1 MGSSPG
7 FPPQSGAF
15 PVKGVGPDRSPFWPR
30 LPGVLNNV
38 LVGEG
43 LEALTLRRRRLG
55 VFHRLVNATRRPC
68 NSCPHEAPDRCVT
81 RIRAEPHADAD
92 PRSPLRHPSRDSW
105 SGPTGSVS
113 PARPSRS
120 PRPRQDERIGFN
132 SYSDIPVERSMVAI
146 AGLIIVTAVG
156 ILLTV
161 FLWIN
166 PELQRVRSALRA
178 EEPDIVFSLGSYGG
192 PGGDGLLVT
201 LVNRE
206 DKVAHN
212 LAFRVTGMAGVLWRK
227 EFLAP
232 QDRVRVEIVLTNG
245 TSLRAT
251 ELSNAEA
258 ELQFENRFGHKYT
271 ATATMTQSVRDRLYN
286 IGPRSAVRVERPQL
300 TRWAMWQLRRDV

>member
-1 MGSSPG
+1 
-7 FPPQSGAF
+7 
-15 PVKGVGPDRSPFWPR
+15 
-30 LPGVLNNV
+30 
-38 LVGEG
+38 
-43 LEALTLRRRRLG
+43 
-55 VFHRLVNATRRPC
+55 
-68 NSCPHEAPDRCVT
+68 
-81 RIRAEPHADAD
+81 
-92 PRSPLRHPSRDSW
+92 
-105 SGPTGSVS
+105 
-113 PARPSRS
+113 
-120 PRPRQDERIGFN
+120 
-132 SYSDIPVERSMVAI
+132 MVAI

-178 EEPDIVFSLGSYGG
+178 EEPDIVFSLGSFYGG
-192 PGGDGLLVT
+192 PGGDRFLVT

-258 ELQFENRFGHKYT
+258 ELQFEMNRTGF
-271 ATATMTQSVRDRLYN
+271 
-286 IGPRSAVRVERPQL
+286 IGGLFP
-300 TRWAMWQLRRDV
+300 